1 MEVKKVNLAYG
12 QMQVLKEVS
21 LQVRER
27 EIVSLIGANSAGKS
41 SMLNAISGLVPIS
54 GGEIL
59 FEGKRIDSLPSHE
72 IIENGI
78 IQVPEGRRIFPFM
91 TVKENLEMGSYNR
104 RAREK
109 SRESL
114 QRVYEL
120 FPHLAERKDQL
131 GESMSGGEQ
140 QMLAIG
146 RGLMAGP
153 KILMLDE
160 PSLGLA
166 PIVVEMIFHVLQEVN
181 RRAVT
186 ILLVEQNVKESL
198 DISSRGYV
206 LENGRVVL
214 EGAGE
219 GPAGKQLFE
228 ESLPGVVKLVT
239 GCWFLVARYSL
250 RRILPP
256 PMNHLRKGMS

>member
-1 MEVKKVNLAYG
+1 LEVKKVNLAYG

-41 SMLNAISGLVPIS
+41 SMLNAISGLVSIS

-78 IQVPEGRRIFPFM
+78 IQVPEGRRIFPLM
-91 TVKENLEMGSYNR
+91 TVRENLEMGSYNR

-120 FPHLAERKDQL
+120 FPRLAERKDQL

-140 QMLAIG
+140 QMLAVG
-146 RGLMAGP
+146 RALMAGP
-153 KILMLDE
+153 RILMLDE

-166 PIVVEMIFHVLQEVN
+166 PIVVEMIFKVLQEVN

-186 ILLVEQNVKESL
+186 ILLVEQNGKESL

-214 EGAGE
+214 EGAAKDLLENAYLKKAYLG
-219 GPAGKQLFE
+219 L
-228 ESLPGVVKLVT
+228 
-239 GCWFLVARYSL
+239 
-250 RRILPP
+250 
-256 PMNHLRKGMS
+256 

>member
-1 MEVKKVNLAYG
+1 MLEVQKANLAYG

-21 LQVRER
+21 LRVQER

-41 SMLNAISGLVPIS
+41 SMLNAISGLVPLA

-59 FEGKRIDSLPSHE
+59 FEGKPIHSLPSHE
-72 IIENGI
+72 IIEMGI
-78 IQVPEGRRIFPFM
+78 IQVPEGRRIFPYM
-91 TVKENLEMGSYNR
+91 SVRENLLMGCYSR
-104 RAREK
+104 RSRPK
-109 SRESL
+109 SGETL
-114 QRVYEL
+114 QRVFEL
-120 FPHLAERKDQL
+120 FPRLAERSSQL

-166 PIVVEMIFHVLQEVN
+166 PIIVDMIFKVLQEVN
-181 RRAVT
+181 RQGVT

-206 LENGRVVL
+206 LENGRVSL
-214 EGAGE
+214 EGAAKDLLENSYLKKAYLG
-219 GPAGKQLFE
+219 L
-228 ESLPGVVKLVT
+228 
-239 GCWFLVARYSL
+239 
-250 RRILPP
+250 
-256 PMNHLRKGMS
+256 

>member
-1 MEVKKVNLAYG
+1 VLEVKKVNLGYG

-21 LQVRER
+21 LHVGDR

-41 SMLNAISGLVPIS
+41 SILNAISGLVPIS

-59 FEGKRIDSLPSHE
+59 FEGNRIDSLPSHE
-72 IIENGI
+72 IIEHGI

-109 SRESL
+109 NRNSL
-114 QRVYEL
+114 QRVYEH
-120 FPHLAERKDQL
+120 FPRLAERKSQL

-153 KILMLDE
+153 KVLMLDE

-166 PIVVEMIFHVLQEVN
+166 PIVVEMIFKVLQEVN
-181 RRAVT
+181 RQGVT

-198 DISSRGYV
+198 DISTRGYV
-206 LENGRVVL
+206 LENGRVSL
-214 EGAGE
+214 EGA
-219 GPAGKQLFE
+219 AGDLLKNSYLKKAY
-228 ESLPGVVKLVT
+228 LGL
-239 GCWFLVARYSL
+239 
-250 RRILPP
+250 
-256 PMNHLRKGMS
+256 

>member
-41 SMLNAISGLVPIS
+41 SMLNAISGLVLIS

-181 RRAVT
+181 RREVT

-214 EGAGE
+214 EGAGKDLLE
-219 GPAGKQLFE
+219 NSYLKKAYLGL
-228 ESLPGVVKLVT
+228 
-239 GCWFLVARYSL
+239 
-250 RRILPP
+250 
-256 PMNHLRKGMS
+256 

>member
-1 MEVKKVNLAYG
+1 VLEVKKVNLGYG

-21 LQVRER
+21 LHVGDR

-59 FEGKRIDSLPSHE
+59 FEGNRIDSLPSHE
-72 IIENGI
+72 IIEHGI

-109 SRESL
+109 NRNSL
-114 QRVYEL
+114 QRVYEH
-120 FPHLAERKDQL
+120 FPRLAERKSQL

-153 KILMLDE
+153 KVLMLDE

-166 PIVVEMIFHVLQEVN
+166 PIVVEMIFKVLQEVN
-181 RRAVT
+181 RQGVT

-198 DISSRGYV
+198 DISTRGYV
-206 LENGRVVL
+206 LENGRVSL
-214 EGAGE
+214 EGA
-219 GPAGKQLFE
+219 AGDLLKNSYLKKAY
-228 ESLPGVVKLVT
+228 LGL
-239 GCWFLVARYSL
+239 
-250 RRILPP
+250 
-256 PMNHLRKGMS
+256 

>member
-1 MEVKKVNLAYG
+1 VLEIKKVNLAYG

-21 LQVRER
+21 LQVQDR

-41 SMLNAISGLVPIS
+41 SMLNAISGLVPLA

-59 FEGKRIDSLPSHE
+59 FEGNPIHSLPSHE
-72 IIENGI
+72 IIELGI
-78 IQVPEGRRIFPFM
+78 IQVPEGRRIFPYM
-91 TVKENLEMGSYNR
+91 SVRENLLMGSYSR
-104 RAREK
+104 RARPK
-109 SRESL
+109 SGETL
-114 QRVYEL
+114 QRVWEL
-120 FPHLAERKDQL
+120 FPRLAERSSQL

-166 PIVVEMIFHVLQEVN
+166 PIVVEMIFKVLQEVN
-181 RRAVT
+181 RRGVT
-186 ILLVEQNVKESL
+186 VLLVEQNVKESL

-214 EGAGE
+214 EGAGKDLLE
-219 GPAGKQLFE
+219 NSYLKKAYLGL
-228 ESLPGVVKLVT
+228 
-239 GCWFLVARYSL
+239 
-250 RRILPP
+250 
-256 PMNHLRKGMS
+256 

>member
-1 MEVKKVNLAYG
+1 VLEVKKVNLAYG

-21 LQVRER
+21 LQVQER

-41 SMLNAISGLVPIS
+41 SMLNAISGLVPLA
-54 GGEIL
+54 GGEIV
-59 FEGKRIDSLPSHE
+59 FEGNPIQSLPSHE
-72 IIENGI
+72 IIELGI
-78 IQVPEGRRIFPFM
+78 IQVPEGRRIFPLM
-91 TVKENLEMGSYNR
+91 SVRENLLMGCYSR
-104 RAREK
+104 RARPK
-109 SRESL
+109 SGETL
-114 QRVYEL
+114 QRVFEL
-120 FPHLAERKDQL
+120 FPRLAERRDQL

-166 PIVVEMIFHVLQEVN
+166 PIVVEIIFKVLQEVN
-181 RRAVT
+181 RQGVT

-214 EGAGE
+214 EGV
-219 GPAGKQLFE
+219 GKDLLE
-228 ESLPGVVKLVT
+228 NS
-239 GCWFLVARYSL
+239 
-250 RRILPP
+250 
-256 PMNHLRKGMS
+256 HLKKAYLGL

>member
-21 LQVRER
+21 LQVREQ

-72 IIENGI
+72 IIEKGI

-109 SRESL
+109 SRESM

-120 FPHLAERKDQL
+120 FPRLAERKNQL

-140 QMLAIG
+140 QMLAVG
-146 RGLMAGP
+146 RALMAGP

-166 PIVVEMIFHVLQEVN
+166 PIVVEMIFKVLQEVN
-181 RRAVT
+181 RQAVT
-186 ILLVEQNVKESL
+186 LLLVEQNVKESL

-214 EGAGE
+214 EGA
-219 GPAGKQLFE
+219 
-228 ESLPGVVKLVT
+228 
-239 GCWFLVARYSL
+239 ARDLLENAYL
-250 RRILPP
+250 KKAYLG
-256 PMNHLRKGMS
+256 L

>member
-1 MEVKKVNLAYG
+1 LEVKKVNLAYG

-206 LENGRVVL
+206 LENGQVVL
-214 EGAGE
+214 EGAGKDLLE
-219 GPAGKQLFE
+219 NSYLKKAYLGL
-228 ESLPGVVKLVT
+228 
-239 GCWFLVARYSL
+239 
-250 RRILPP
+250 
-256 PMNHLRKGMS
+256 

>member
-1 MEVKKVNLAYG
+1 MLKVKKVNLAYG

-21 LQVRER
+21 LEVREG

-41 SMLNAISGLVPIS
+41 SMLNAVSGLVPLA

-59 FEGKRIDSLPSHE
+59 FEGKPIQTLPSHE
-72 IIENGI
+72 IIELGI

-91 TVKENLEMGSYNR
+91 SVRENLLMGCYSR
-104 RAREK
+104 RARPK
-109 SRESL
+109 SAETL
-114 QRVYEL
+114 QRVFEL
-120 FPHLAERKDQL
+120 FPRLAERSSQL

-166 PIVVEMIFHVLQEVN
+166 PIVVATIFNVLQEVN
-181 RRAVT
+181 RQGVT
-186 ILLVEQNVKESL
+186 VLLVEQNVKESL

-214 EGAGE
+214 EGAGRDLLQNSYLKKAYL
-219 GPAGKQLFE
+219 GL
-228 ESLPGVVKLVT
+228 
-239 GCWFLVARYSL
+239 
-250 RRILPP
+250 
-256 PMNHLRKGMS
+256 

>member
-1 MEVKKVNLAYG
+1 LEVKKINLGYG

-21 LQVRER
+21 LHVGDR

-54 GGEIL
+54 GGEIR

-72 IIENGI
+72 IIEYGI

-109 SRESL
+109 NRDSL
-114 QRVYEL
+114 QRVYEH
-120 FPHLAERKDQL
+120 FPRLAERKSQL

-166 PIVVEMIFHVLQEVN
+166 PIVVEMIFKVLQEVN
-181 RRAVT
+181 RQGVT

-198 DISSRGYV
+198 DISTRGYV
-206 LENGRVVL
+206 LENGRVSL
-214 EGAGE
+214 EGA
-219 GPAGKQLFE
+219 AGDLLKNSYLKKAY
-228 ESLPGVVKLVT
+228 LGL
-239 GCWFLVARYSL
+239 
-250 RRILPP
+250 
-256 PMNHLRKGMS
+256 

>member
-1 MEVKKVNLAYG
+1 MEVKKINLGYG

-21 LQVRER
+21 LHVGDL

-54 GGEIL
+54 GGEIR

-72 IIENGI
+72 IIEYGI

-109 SRESL
+109 NRDSL
-114 QRVYEL
+114 QRVYEH
-120 FPHLAERKDQL
+120 FPRLAERKSQL

-166 PIVVEMIFHVLQEVN
+166 PIVVEMIFNVLQEVN
-181 RRAVT
+181 RQGVT

-198 DISSRGYV
+198 DISTRGYV
-206 LENGRVVL
+206 LENGRVSL
-214 EGAGE
+214 EGA
-219 GPAGKQLFE
+219 AGDLLKNSYLKKAY
-228 ESLPGVVKLVT
+228 LGL
-239 GCWFLVARYSL
+239 
-250 RRILPP
+250 
-256 PMNHLRKGMS
+256 

>member
-1 MEVKKVNLAYG
+1 VLEVKKVNLVYG

-21 LQVRER
+21 LRVQER

-41 SMLNAISGLVPIS
+41 SMLNVISGLVPLA
-54 GGEIL
+54 GGEIV
-59 FEGKRIDSLPSHE
+59 FEGNPIHSLPSHE
-72 IIENGI
+72 IIELGI
-78 IQVPEGRRIFPFM
+78 IQVPEGRRIFPLM
-91 TVKENLEMGSYNR
+91 SVRENLLMGCYSR
-104 RAREK
+104 RARPK
-109 SRESL
+109 SGETL
-114 QRVYEL
+114 QRVFEL
-120 FPHLAERKDQL
+120 FPRLAERRDQL

-166 PIVVEMIFHVLQEVN
+166 PIVVEMIFKVLQEVN
-181 RRAVT
+181 RQGVT

-214 EGAGE
+214 EGV
-219 GPAGKQLFE
+219 GKDLLE
-228 ESLPGVVKLVT
+228 NS
-239 GCWFLVARYSL
+239 
-250 RRILPP
+250 
-256 PMNHLRKGMS
+256 HLKKAYLGL

>member
-1 MEVKKVNLAYG
+1 VLEVKKVNLAYG
-12 QMQVLKEVS
+12 QMQVLREVS

-72 IIENGI
+72 IIEKGI

-91 TVKENLEMGSYNR
+91 TVRENLEMGSYNR

-109 SRESL
+109 SRESM

-120 FPHLAERKDQL
+120 FPRLAERKDQL

-140 QMLAIG
+140 QMLAVG
-146 RGLMAGP
+146 RALMAGP
-153 KILMLDE
+153 RILMLDE

-166 PIVVEMIFHVLQEVN
+166 PIVVEMIFQVLQEVN
-181 RRAVT
+181 RRGVT
-186 ILLVEQNVKESL
+186 LLLVEQNVKESL

-214 EGAGE
+214 EG
-219 GPAGKQLFE
+219 
-228 ESLPGVVKLVT
+228 T
-239 GCWFLVARYSL
+239 ARDL
-250 RRILPP
+250 LE
-256 PMNHLRKGMS
+256 NAHLKKAYLGL

>member
-1 MEVKKVNLAYG
+1 MEVKKINLGYG

-21 LQVRER
+21 LHVGDR

-54 GGEIL
+54 GGEIR

-72 IIENGI
+72 IIEYGI

-109 SRESL
+109 NRDSL
-114 QRVYEL
+114 QRVYEH
-120 FPHLAERKDQL
+120 FPRLAERKSQL

-166 PIVVEMIFHVLQEVN
+166 PIVVEMIFNVLQEVN
-181 RRAVT
+181 RQGVT

-198 DISSRGYV
+198 DISTRGYV
-206 LENGRVVL
+206 LENGRVSL
-214 EGAGE
+214 EGA
-219 GPAGKQLFE
+219 AGDLLKNSYLKKAY
-228 ESLPGVVKLVT
+228 LGL
-239 GCWFLVARYSL
+239 
-250 RRILPP
+250 
-256 PMNHLRKGMS
+256 

>member
-1 MEVKKVNLAYG
+1 VLEVKKANLAYG

-21 LQVRER
+21 LQVRDR

-41 SMLNAISGLVPIS
+41 SMLNAISGLVPLA

-59 FEGKRIDSLPSHE
+59 FEGKPIHSLPSHE
-72 IIENGI
+72 IIEMGI
-78 IQVPEGRRIFPFM
+78 IQVPEGRRIFPYM
-91 TVKENLEMGSYNR
+91 SVRENLLMGCYSRRSRPKSGEM
-104 RAREK
+104 
-109 SRESL
+109 L
-114 QRVYEL
+114 QRVFEL
-120 FPHLAERKDQL
+120 FPLLAERSSQL

-166 PIVVEMIFHVLQEVN
+166 PIIVDMIFKVLQEVN
-181 RRAVT
+181 RQGVT

-206 LENGRVVL
+206 LENGRVSL
-214 EGAGE
+214 EGAAKDLLENSYLKKAYLG
-219 GPAGKQLFE
+219 L
-228 ESLPGVVKLVT
+228 
-239 GCWFLVARYSL
+239 
-250 RRILPP
+250 
-256 PMNHLRKGMS
+256 

>member
-1 MEVKKVNLAYG
+1 LEVKKVNLAYG

-21 LQVRER
+21 LEVRER

-59 FEGKRIDSLPSHE
+59 FDGKRIDSLPSHE
-72 IIENGI
+72 IIEKGI

-91 TVKENLEMGSYNR
+91 TVRENLEMGSYNR
-104 RAREK
+104 KAREK
-109 SRESL
+109 SRESM

-120 FPHLAERKDQL
+120 FPRLAERKDQL

-140 QMLAIG
+140 QMLAVG
-146 RGLMAGP
+146 RALMAGP
-153 KILMLDE
+153 RILMLDE

-166 PIVVEMIFHVLQEVN
+166 PIVVEMIFQVLQEVN
-181 RRAVT
+181 RRGVT
-186 ILLVEQNVKESL
+186 LLLVEQNVKESL

-214 EGAGE
+214 EGASGDLLE
-219 GPAGKQLFE
+219 NA
-228 ESLPGVVKLVT
+228 
-239 GCWFLVARYSL
+239 
-250 RRILPP
+250 
-256 PMNHLRKGMS
+256 HLKKAYLGL

>member
-21 LQVRER
+21 LRVHGG

-41 SMLNAISGLVPIS
+41 SMLNAISGLVPLA

-59 FEGKRIDSLPSHE
+59 FEGNPIHSLPSHE
-72 IIENGI
+72 IIELGI
-78 IQVPEGRRIFPFM
+78 IQVPEGRRIFPYM
-91 TVKENLEMGSYNR
+91 SVRENLLMGSYSR
-104 RAREK
+104 RARPK
-109 SRESL
+109 SSEAL
-114 QRVYEL
+114 QRVFEL
-120 FPHLAERKDQL
+120 FPRLAERSAQL

-166 PIVVEMIFHVLQEVN
+166 PIVVEMIFKVLQEVN
-181 RRAVT
+181 RQGVT

-206 LENGRVVL
+206 LENGRVSL
-214 EGAGE
+214 EGAAKDLLENSYLKKAYLG
-219 GPAGKQLFE
+219 L
-228 ESLPGVVKLVT
+228 
-239 GCWFLVARYSL
+239 
-250 RRILPP
+250 
-256 PMNHLRKGMS
+256 

>member
-12 QMQVLKEVS
+12 QMEVLKEVS

-59 FEGKRIDSLPSHE
+59 FQGKRIDSLPSHE
-72 IIENGI
+72 IIEKGI

-109 SRESL
+109 SQESV

-120 FPHLAERKDQL
+120 FPRLAERKNQL

-140 QMLAIG
+140 QMLAVG
-146 RGLMAGP
+146 RALMADP

-166 PIVVEMIFHVLQEVN
+166 PIVVEMIFKVLQEVN
-181 RRAVT
+181 RQAVT
-186 ILLVEQNVKESL
+186 LLLVEQNVKESL

-214 EGAGE
+214 EGA
-219 GPAGKQLFE
+219 AGDLLE
-228 ESLPGVVKLVT
+228 N
-239 GCWFLVARYSL
+239 A
-250 RRILPP
+250 
-256 PMNHLRKGMS
+256 HLKKAYLGL

>member
-1 MEVKKVNLAYG
+1 
-12 QMQVLKEVS
+12 MQVLKEVS
-21 LQVRER
+21 LHVGDR

-54 GGEIL
+54 EGEIR

-72 IIENGI
+72 IIEYGI

-109 SRESL
+109 NRDSL
-114 QRVYEL
+114 QRVYEH
-120 FPHLAERKDQL
+120 FPRLAERKSQL

-166 PIVVEMIFHVLQEVN
+166 PIVVEMIFNVLQEVN
-181 RRAVT
+181 RQGVT

-198 DISSRGYV
+198 DISTRGYV
-206 LENGRVVL
+206 LENGRVSL
-214 EGAGE
+214 EGA
-219 GPAGKQLFE
+219 AGDLLKNSYLKKAY
-228 ESLPGVVKLVT
+228 LGL
-239 GCWFLVARYSL
+239 
-250 RRILPP
+250 
-256 PMNHLRKGMS
+256 

>member
-1 MEVKKVNLAYG
+1 VLEVKKVNLAYG

-41 SMLNAISGLVPIS
+41 SMLNAISGLVLIS

-140 QMLAIG
+140 QMLAVG
-146 RGLMAGP
+146 RALMAGP

-166 PIVVEMIFHVLQEVN
+166 PIVVGMIFQVLQEVN
-181 RRAVT
+181 RQGVT

-214 EGAGE
+214 EGAGKDLLE
-219 GPAGKQLFE
+219 NSYLKKAYLGL
-228 ESLPGVVKLVT
+228 
-239 GCWFLVARYSL
+239 
-250 RRILPP
+250 
-256 PMNHLRKGMS
+256 

>member
-1 MEVKKVNLAYG
+1 VLEVKKVNLAYG

-21 LQVRER
+21 LRVHGG

-41 SMLNAISGLVPIS
+41 SMLNAISGLVPLA

-59 FEGKRIDSLPSHE
+59 FEGNPIHSLPSHE
-72 IIENGI
+72 IIELGI
-78 IQVPEGRRIFPFM
+78 IQVPEGRRIFPYM
-91 TVKENLEMGSYNR
+91 SVRENLLMGSYSR
-104 RAREK
+104 RARPK
-109 SRESL
+109 SSEAL
-114 QRVYEL
+114 QRVFEL
-120 FPHLAERKDQL
+120 FPRLAERSTQL

-166 PIVVEMIFHVLQEVN
+166 PIVVEMIFKVLQEVN
-181 RRAVT
+181 RQGVT

-198 DISSRGYV
+198 DISIRGYV
-206 LENGRVVL
+206 LENGRVSL
-214 EGAGE
+214 EGAAKDLLENSYLKKAYLG
-219 GPAGKQLFE
+219 L
-228 ESLPGVVKLVT
+228 
-239 GCWFLVARYSL
+239 
-250 RRILPP
+250 
-256 PMNHLRKGMS
+256 

>member
-1 MEVKKVNLAYG
+1 VLEVKKVNLVYG

-78 IQVPEGRRIFPFM
+78 IQVPEGRRIFPLM
-91 TVKENLEMGSYNR
+91 TVRENLEMGSYNR

-120 FPHLAERKDQL
+120 FPRLAERKDQL

-140 QMLAIG
+140 QMLAVG
-146 RGLMAGP
+146 RALMAGP
-153 KILMLDE
+153 RILMLDE

-166 PIVVEMIFHVLQEVN
+166 PIVVEMIFKVLQEVN

-214 EGAGE
+214 EGAAKDLLENAYLKKAYLG
-219 GPAGKQLFE
+219 L
-228 ESLPGVVKLVT
+228 
-239 GCWFLVARYSL
+239 
-250 RRILPP
+250 
-256 PMNHLRKGMS
+256 

>member
-1 MEVKKVNLAYG
+1 VLEVKKVNLAYG

-41 SMLNAISGLVPIS
+41 SMLNAISGLVLIS

-206 LENGRVVL
+206 LENGQVVL
-214 EGAGE
+214 EGAGKDLLE
-219 GPAGKQLFE
+219 NSYLKKAYLGL
-228 ESLPGVVKLVT
+228 
-239 GCWFLVARYSL
+239 
-250 RRILPP
+250 
-256 PMNHLRKGMS
+256 

>member
-1 MEVKKVNLAYG
+1 VLAVQKVNLAYG

-21 LQVRER
+21 LRVQGG

-41 SMLNAISGLVPIS
+41 SMLNAISGLVPLA
-54 GGEIL
+54 GGEII
-59 FEGKRIDSLPSHE
+59 FEGNPIHSLPSHE
-72 IIENGI
+72 IIELGI
-78 IQVPEGRRIFPFM
+78 IQVPEGRRIFPLM
-91 TVKENLEMGSYNR
+91 SVRENLLMGSYSR
-104 RAREK
+104 RARPK
-109 SRESL
+109 SDEAL
-114 QRVYEL
+114 QRVFEL
-120 FPHLAERKDQL
+120 FPRLAERSIQL

-166 PIVVEMIFHVLQEVN
+166 PIVVATIFNVLQEVN
-181 RRAVT
+181 RQGVT

-206 LENGRVVL
+206 LENGRVSL
-214 EGAGE
+214 EG
-219 GPAGKQLFE
+219 
-228 ESLPGVVKLVT
+228 
-239 GCWFLVARYSL
+239 VAKDLLENS
-250 RRILPP
+250 
-256 PMNHLRKGMS
+256 HLKKAYLGL

>member
-1 MEVKKVNLAYG
+1 MLEVKKANLAYG

-21 LQVRER
+21 LQVRDR

-41 SMLNAISGLVPIS
+41 SMLNAISGLVPLA

-59 FEGKRIDSLPSHE
+59 FEGKPIHSLPSHE
-72 IIENGI
+72 IIEMGI
-78 IQVPEGRRIFPFM
+78 IQVPEGRRIFPYM
-91 TVKENLEMGSYNR
+91 SVRENLLMGCYSR
-104 RAREK
+104 RSRPK
-109 SRESL
+109 SGETL
-114 QRVYEL
+114 QRVFEL
-120 FPHLAERKDQL
+120 FPRLAERSSQL

-153 KILMLDE
+153 EILMLDE

-166 PIVVEMIFHVLQEVN
+166 PIIVDMIFKVLQEVN
-181 RRAVT
+181 RQGVT

-206 LENGRVVL
+206 LENGRVSL
-214 EGAGE
+214 EGAAKDLLENSYLKKAYLG
-219 GPAGKQLFE
+219 L
-228 ESLPGVVKLVT
+228 
-239 GCWFLVARYSL
+239 
-250 RRILPP
+250 
-256 PMNHLRKGMS
+256 

>member
-1 MEVKKVNLAYG
+1 MEPQGKGNPLLEVQKVDLAYG

-21 LQVRER
+21 LQVRDR

-41 SMLNAISGLVPIS
+41 SILNAISGLVPIS

-109 SRESL
+109 SQESM

-120 FPHLAERKDQL
+120 FPRLAERKDQL

-140 QMLAIG
+140 QMLAVG
-146 RGLMAGP
+146 RALMAGP
-153 KILMLDE
+153 RILMLDE

-166 PIVVEMIFHVLQEVN
+166 PIIVGMIFQVLQEVN
-181 RRAVT
+181 RGGVT

-214 EGAGE
+214 EGA
-219 GPAGKQLFE
+219 AGDLLENAYLKKAYLG
-228 ESLPGVVKLVT
+228 L
-239 GCWFLVARYSL
+239 
-250 RRILPP
+250 
-256 PMNHLRKGMS
+256 